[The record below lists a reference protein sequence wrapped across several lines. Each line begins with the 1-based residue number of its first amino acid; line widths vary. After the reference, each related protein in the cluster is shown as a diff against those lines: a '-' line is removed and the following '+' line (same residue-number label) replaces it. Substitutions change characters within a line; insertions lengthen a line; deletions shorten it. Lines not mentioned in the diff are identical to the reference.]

1 MAALSTAH
9 SAALAAL
16 IDRCPERVL
25 ATLVRVVPQMGGDKA
40 TELAA
45 MLEAETVAR
54 RRRGRTFAPL
64 LPLFQPRADG
74 VEHLGFPTGVLPRLW
89 VAAIGGDRSLLPILD
104 DNEGA
109 DADRV
114 ADRLCS
120 TAAGAVRDRPD
131 VIWPPELA
139 PDARQTGLI
148 ELAACLDL
156 AHLARGGV
164 RQLPGWLN
172 GQGEDQIAGLRL
184 LLRDA
189 SAVAPDG
196 AARMIEIL
204 FAHLADAPAILRI
217 VTQTSRVAAREDFLG
232 GSELADFV
240 ARIIRAMGR
249 RVDRVA
255 AFNPAGDGPAVGG
268 VVEDVR
274 WCAEAL
280 TQLDITLER
289 NPQGE
294 WSRDIRAAR
303 LAMAERIGVWIKAGE
318 RAMAEAAPRTRSR
331 TGGRSTLRE
340 AEVDRAVEP
349 GVVASATAWARLLAA
364 LRGPAAVFGAEADR
378 RTRVEALVTELSD
391 WADEAIL
398 AINGGEVAN
407 EAKALDRVTEVAGLL
422 EALDAAEPA
431 RTVRRRVAVAGAGP
445 GDAGAS
451 PGSL

>member
-9 SAALAAL
+9 RAALAAL
-16 IDRCPERVL
+16 IDRCPERAL
-25 ATLVRVVPQMGGDKA
+25 ATLARVVPQMGGDKA
-40 TELAA
+40 EELSA
-45 MLEAETVAR
+45 MLQAETAER
-54 RRRGRTFAPL
+54 RRRRLTFGPL

-74 VEHLGFPTGVLPRLW
+74 VEHLCFPAGVLPRLW
-89 VAAIGGDRSLLPILD
+89 VEAIGGDRSLLVILD
-104 DNEGA
+104 DEEGT
-109 DADRV
+109 DAEKV
-114 ADRLCS
+114 ADRLCR
-120 TAAGAVRDRPD
+120 TAAGVVRDRPD
-131 VIWPPELA
+131 VVWPPELA
-139 PDARQTGLI
+139 PEARQTGLV
-148 ELAACLDL
+148 ELAGCLDL

-184 LLRDA
+184 LLKDA
-189 SAVAPDG
+189 AAVAPDG
-196 AARMIEIL
+196 AARIIEIL

-240 ARIIRAMGR
+240 ARIIRAVRR
-249 RVDRVA
+249 RVDRVSG
-255 AFNPAGDGPAVGG
+255 FSPSGDGPAVEA

-274 WCAEAL
+274 WCADAL

-289 NPQGE
+289 DPQGD

-303 LAMAERIGVWIKAGE
+303 LAMAERIGLWIKAGE
-318 RAMAEAAPRTRSR
+318 RALAEAAPRTRSR
-331 TGGRSTLRE
+331 TGGRGSRQE
-340 AEVDRAVEP
+340 AEVDRAVES

-378 RTRVEALVTELSD
+378 RTRVESLVTELSD
-391 WADEAIL
+391 WADQAIL

-407 EAKALDRVTEVAGLL
+407 EAQALDRVTDVAGLL

>member
-1 MAALSTAH
+1 MAALSTGH
-9 SAALAAL
+9 RAALAAL
-16 IDRCPERVL
+16 IDRCPERAL
-25 ATLVRVVPQMGGDKA
+25 ATLARVVPQMGGDKA
-40 TELAA
+40 EELSA
-45 MLEAETVAR
+45 MLQAETAER
-54 RRRGRTFAPL
+54 RRRRLTFAPL

-74 VEHLGFPTGVLPRLW
+74 VEHLCFPAGVLPRLW
-89 VAAIGGDRSLLPILD
+89 VEAIGGDRSLLVILD
-104 DNEGA
+104 DEEGT
-109 DADRV
+109 DAEKV
-114 ADRLCS
+114 ADRLCR
-120 TAAGAVRDRPD
+120 TAAGVVRDRPD
-131 VIWPPELA
+131 VVWPPELA
-139 PDARQTGLI
+139 PEARQTGLV
-148 ELAACLDL
+148 ELAGCLDL

-184 LLRDA
+184 LLKDA
-189 SAVAPDG
+189 AAVAPDG

-240 ARIIRAMGR
+240 ARIIRAVRR
-249 RVDRVA
+249 RVDRVSG
-255 AFNPAGDGPAVGG
+255 FSPSGDGPAVEA

-274 WCAEAL
+274 WCADAL

-289 NPQGE
+289 DPQGD

-318 RAMAEAAPRTRSR
+318 RALAEAAPRTRSR
-331 TGGRSTLRE
+331 TGGRSSRQE
-340 AEVDRAVEP
+340 AEVDRAVES
-349 GVVASATAWARLLAA
+349 GVVASATGWARLLAA

-391 WADEAIL
+391 WADQAIL

-407 EAKALDRVTEVAGLL
+407 EAQALDRVTDVAGLL

-445 GDAGAS
+445 GDVGAS

>member
-9 SAALAAL
+9 RAALAAL
-16 IDRCPERVL
+16 IDRCPERAL
-25 ATLVRVVPQMGGDKA
+25 ATLARVVPQMGGDKA
-40 TELAA
+40 EELSA
-45 MLEAETVAR
+45 MLQAETAER
-54 RRRGRTFAPL
+54 RRRRLTFGPL

-74 VEHLGFPTGVLPRLW
+74 VEHLCFPAGVLPRLW
-89 VAAIGGDRSLLPILD
+89 VEAIGGDRSLLVILD
-104 DNEGA
+104 DEEGT
-109 DADRV
+109 DAEKV
-114 ADRLCS
+114 ADRLCR
-120 TAAGAVRDRPD
+120 TAAGVVRDRPD
-131 VIWPPELA
+131 VVWPPELA
-139 PDARQTGLI
+139 PEARQTGLV
-148 ELAACLDL
+148 ELAGCLDL

-184 LLRDA
+184 LLKDA
-189 SAVAPDG
+189 AAVAPDG
-196 AARMIEIL
+196 AARIIEIL

-240 ARIIRAMGR
+240 ARIIRAVRR
-249 RVDRVA
+249 RVDRVSG
-255 AFNPAGDGPAVGG
+255 FSPSGDGPAVEA

-274 WCAEAL
+274 WCADAL

-289 NPQGE
+289 DPQGD

-303 LAMAERIGVWIKAGE
+303 LAMAERIGLWIKAGE
-318 RAMAEAAPRTRSR
+318 RALAEAAPRTRSR
-331 TGGRSTLRE
+331 TGGRSSRQE
-340 AEVDRAVEP
+340 AEVDRAVES

-378 RTRVEALVTELSD
+378 RTRVESLVTELSD
-391 WADEAIL
+391 WADQAIL

-407 EAKALDRVTEVAGLL
+407 EAQALDRVTDVAGLL